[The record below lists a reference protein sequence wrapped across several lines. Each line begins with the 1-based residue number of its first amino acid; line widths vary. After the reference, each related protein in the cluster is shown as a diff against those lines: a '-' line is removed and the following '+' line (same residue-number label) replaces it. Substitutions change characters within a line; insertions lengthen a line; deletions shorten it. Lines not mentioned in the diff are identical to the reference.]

1 MGPGLERGD
10 RRGPWG
16 ERVGPG
22 AGTGGDPGV
31 GEQGLGGT
39 GGDPR
44 VYCCLT
50 LLPFSM
56 QLA

>member
-22 AGTGGDPGV
+22 AGTGGDPRSEKAGPGGRTDPEV
-31 GEQGLGGT
+31 REWDLGGRR
-39 GGDPR
+39 GP
-44 VYCCLT
+44 
-50 LLPFSM
+50 
-56 QLA
+56 